1 MYLGIY
7 EIDGDPTELLAAYDR
22 LISMMPES
30 QVVFHA
36 CAIRENGITV
46 FDACA
51 TRKRSSGSGVW
62 AGQPV
67 SRRCPGLL
75 TTGLPR
81 QVGSPACGI
90 RSSPPWPWP
99 LSRQR
104 LLGIGL
110 ATPHTNYGTA
120 GWVGSWS
127 AKPSWRLSPG
137 SSAGGR
143 EPAVAV
149 PAAAPAAAPPSR
161 RANLVT
167 SQGTPAFVAGDD
179 EVVFN
184 YRIENASDH
193 MAWRVGLSFGKRDG
207 TPLGKPAGGDAQPGR
222 PRPHDDHH
230 SPFAIRLHGRSPL
243 NHRAGQTSTL
253 ASMSK
258 TDRSGDLPPRRP
270 T

>member
-1 MYLGIY
+1 MWNPIFAA
-7 EIDGDPTELLAAYDR
+7 LAVAA
-22 LISMMPES
+22 
-30 QVVFHA
+30 VA
-36 CAIRENGITV
+36 A
-46 FDACA
+46 A
-51 TRKRSSGSGVW
+51 
-62 AGQPV
+62 
-67 SRRCPGLL
+67 
-75 TTGLPR
+75 
-81 QVGSPACGI
+81 
-90 RSSPPWPWP
+90 
-99 LSRQR
+99 

-120 GWVGSWS
+120 GWVVLVVGEAIVAAVAWIE
-127 AKPSWRLSPG
+127 RRRDG
-137 SSAGGR
+137 

-207 TPLGKPAGGDAQPGR
+207 TPLGKAAGGSMLNPGDRALMTITIARSLYDSTDDPRLIISWTDDAGEHVEDR
-222 PRPHDDHH
+222 P
-230 SPFAIRLHGRSPL
+230 L
-243 NHRAGQTSTL
+243 
-253 ASMSK
+253 
-258 TDRSGDLPPRRP
+258 GDLPPRRP